1 MLNFWFDPEH
11 EACWFADSKTFD
23 QEIANRFGDLWQTAV
38 TGMCASWRRSA
49 GGDGDSIANLAG
61 RLAEIIV
68 IDQFSRNLNRNDA
81 TAYRYDEMALVLAQE
96 AVCQPDFAALPTQ
109 WRKFMLLPFMHS
121 ESKGVHGHYLKLFEQ
136 LGDVQTLDFAHQH
149 KAIIDEF
156 GRYPHRNETLG
167 RQFDYQDYKAS
178 LS

>member
-1 MLNFWFDPEH
+1 MP
-11 EACWFADSKTFD
+11 
-23 QEIANRFGDLWQTAV
+23 
-38 TGMCASWRRSA
+38 A
-49 GGDGDSIANLAG
+49 GGDGDNVANLAG

-121 ESKGVHGHYLKLFEQ
+121 ESKAVHGHYLKLFEQ

-167 RQFDYQDYKAS
+167 RQSTAAEKAFLQQPKS
-178 LS
+178 SF